1 MSASLAML
9 LQAQLDPTLT
19 ADALLAQMRSD
30 WPELDPSLLRL
41 GEMSADDGQDKA
53 SGDDESPV
61 QCLEYGDCLIALM
74 PIPVQIGDD
83 IDQVCA
89 HSRLWPNATPPPVDY
104 AAHTIVTVMA
114 FGKDGEDANLVAQA
128 ALLSRVLASA
138 IALSDSIQA
147 VYFGSANHVV
157 LPGLLRE
164 LTLATLPA
172 PMPMAWVAINVGE
185 RPDGVMTGHTRGM
198 DMLGLM
204 DIEIAQTQDSAE
216 EVFGRLTGIVD
227 YLVENG
233 MVISDGDTLGAS
245 NEERIRVVYGPSA
258 LDPERQVMQ
267 LRSETLA
274 PAPASASSWWKKLL
288 H

>member
-9 LQAQLDPTLT
+9 LQSQLDPTLT

-30 WPELDPSLLRL
+30 WPDLDPSLLRL
-41 GEMSADDGQDKA
+41 GEMPAEDGQGKA
-53 SGDDESPV
+53 ADGDESPM
-61 QCLEYGDCLIALM
+61 QCLEYGDALIALM

-83 IDQVCA
+83 IDQICA
-89 HSRLWPNATPPPVDY
+89 HSRLWPDATPAPVDY

-114 FGKDGEDANLVAQA
+114 FGQDGQDTNLVAQA

-157 LPGLLRE
+157 LPGLFRE
-164 LTLATLPA
+164 LTQATLPA
-172 PMPMAWVAINVGE
+172 PMPIAWVAINVGA

-204 DIEIAQTQDSAE
+204 DIEIPETQDSAE

-245 NEERIRVVYGPSA
+245 AEERIRVVYGPSA
-258 LDPERQVMQ
+258 LDPERQVMRLQ
-267 LRSETLA
+267 SEEVPQAKPGT
-274 PAPASASSWWKKLL
+274 SWWKRLL
-288 H
+288 N